1 MLLNT
6 LCLASNSDLKVECN
20 LVHCEARCGRELVVP
35 SWRFFPPIS
44 DIPSKFLMLRLVM
57 QVGSDNDLRQAG
69 SLPTAVQRP
78 NVRTSAVAH
87 FAPPPAMEMA
97 EDVMEASFARGLASA
112 ECFEVS
118 SATSIALSRAALCM

>member
-1 MLLNT
+1 M
-6 LCLASNSDLKVECN
+6 
-20 LVHCEARCGRELVVP
+20 HCEVRSGRELV
-35 SWRFFPPIS
+35 RFRVGLSFHPYLIFF
-44 DIPSKFLMLRLVM
+44 KFLMLQLGM

-78 NVRTSAVAH
+78 SVRTSAVAH

-112 ECFEVS
+112 ECFEVN
-118 SATSIALSRAALCM
+118 SATSIALLRAALCM